1 VNVSGKSEWWRIIIS
16 WEKNVDREII
26 FWDGGSKNLRKIY

>member
-1 VNVSGKSEWWRIIIS
+1 MKVSGKGERWRIMIS

-26 FWDGGSKNLRKIY
+26 FYDGGSKNLRKIY